1 MSGKLVRIAVGTVAV
16 IAVSALHYYTATSQ
30 IWLHELLQRAYYIP
44 LSLFAIWYGWR
55 GGLGAAAVCGVVYA
69 PHIWMAWHMH
79 PEFMVSQYI
88 EIGMFFVIGF
98 VIGIISDHE
107 RAQRYKAEE
116 TARQLSE
123 VYRQLQDSFE
133 HLRRA
138 DRLSALGEL
147 ASGMAH
153 EIRNPLG
160 ALDGAVQILRRGE
173 LPSATRRE
181 FGELAASEIGRLKS
195 LVNNILDFGRPKTP
209 HVTDTDPLTLVE
221 SVAKLISETAK
232 LAGVEVRTEFDHRNH
247 NLKLDVDQMKQVL
260 LNIGLNGVQS
270 MQRGGNLTYRTKCEG
285 EFVDFEIVDEGSGI
299 PEEEIE
305 RIFNPFYTSRPEGT
319 GLGLSIAYRIVSQH
333 NGHILVRRNA
343 TKGTTFI
350 VRLPATATLQ
360 DGIKS

>member
-1 MSGKLVRIAVGTVAV
+1 MSGKLVRVLLGAVAV

-30 IWLHELLQRAYYIP
+30 MWLHQLLQRAYYVP

-55 GGLGAAAVCGVVYA
+55 GGLAAAAFCGLVYA

-79 PEFMVSQYI
+79 PDFMVSQYI

-98 VIGIISDHE
+98 VIGILSDHE

-116 TARQLSE
+116 TARRLSE

-133 HLRRA
+133 QLRRA

-160 ALDGAVQILRRGE
+160 ALDGAVQILRREE

-181 FGELAASEIGRLKS
+181 FGELATGEIGRLKS
-195 LVNNILDFGRPKTP
+195 LVANVLDFGRPKTP
-209 HVTDTDPLTLVE
+209 HVTDSEPSMLVE

-232 LAGVEVRTEFDHRNH
+232 LSGVEVRTEFDERNDSV
-247 NLKLDVDQMKQVL
+247 KLDVDQMKQVL

-270 MQRGGNLTYRTKCEG
+270 MSCGGTLTYRTRYEG
-285 EFVDFEIVDEGSGI
+285 EFVDFEIADEGSGI
-299 PEEEIE
+299 PEEEME

-333 NGHILVRRNA
+333 NGHIQVKRNP

-350 VRLPATATLQ
+350 VRLPAAAAWRN
-360 DGIKS
+360 GSR

>member
-1 MSGKLVRIAVGTVAV
+1 MNRHLARVLIAGAAV
-16 IAVSALHYYTATSQ
+16 IGVSALHYYTATSHMLVHQ
-30 IWLHELLQRAYYIP
+30 LLQRAYYIP
-44 LSLFAIWYGWR
+44 LALFAIWYGWR
-55 GGLGAAAVCGVVYA
+55 GGLAAAAFCGVVYV

-79 PEFMVSQYI
+79 PEFSASQYI

-98 VIGIISDHE
+98 VVGIISDHE

-133 HLRRA
+133 QLRRA

-160 ALDGAVQILRRGE
+160 ALDGAVQILRRDE

-181 FGELAASEIGRLKS
+181 FGELAAGEIGRLKS
-195 LVNNILDFGRPKTP
+195 LVNNVLDFGRPKTP
-209 HVTDTDPLTLVE
+209 HVTDTDPRMLVE

-232 LAGVEVRTEFDHRNH
+232 LSGVEVKTELDQCNRT
-247 NLKLDVDQMKQVL
+247 LKLDVDQMKQVL
-260 LNIGLNGVQS
+260 LNIGINGVQS
-270 MQRGGNLTYRTKCEG
+270 MQGGGNLTYRTKCEG
-285 EFVDFEIVDEGSGI
+285 EFVDVEIVDEGSGI

-305 RIFNPFYTSRPEGT
+305 RIFNPFYSSRPEGT

-343 TKGTTFI
+343 TKGTTFT
-350 VRLPATATLQ
+350 VRLPAGRALQ
-360 DGIKS
+360 NGIKS